1 MTKMKNQLDSA
12 EILRPSDPNPL
23 EGELRLQPMGNP
35 AETPGFSVVASA
47 VWGPRISNGE
57 AALRSQV
64 PLHLQTAAIW
74 GVLPADAPRFDE

>member
-1 MTKMKNQLDSA
+1 MTEMKSQLDSA
-12 EILRPSDPNPL
+12 EILRPSDPDPL
-23 EGELRLQPMGNP
+23 ELRLQPMENP
-35 AETPGFSVVASA
+35 AEASGLSVVASA